1 MLITISLSLLAFLL
15 VAALAASPR
24 FGQRFYRR
32 MIFGPTKAQPSDY
45 TLKTLSGCQR
55 QDVFFES
62 MGGQKLHAFYFRQT
76 NSPCTILFSHSNAGN
91 VDDWSPLTAK
101 LLLTGASVF
110 AYDYRGYGL
119 SEGQPSLS
127 GICQDGLAAYDYLV
141 NVAKVDPATII
152 LFGGSLGSG
161 VTCEIARQRPCGGII
176 LHAAFSSLRALVLEL
191 MPPTR
196 FLPNLF
202 FFRPELNNAR
212 ILAKLKTPLL
222 ILHGQYD
229 EMVPVS
235 QAETLLKASASTAKS
250 LVVMPGAAHMQTSDA
265 SFFKSV
271 DYFVET
277 VERNRQAAS

>member
-1 MLITISLSLLAFLL
+1 MFTITMSVLAFLL
-15 VAALAASPR
+15 VAAIAASPR
-24 FGQRFYRR
+24 FSERFYRR
-32 MIFGPTKAQPSDY
+32 MIFYPTKAKPSDY
-45 TLKTLSGCQR
+45 TLKTLGGCQR
-55 QDVFFES
+55 EDVFFENK
-62 MGGQKLHAFYFRQT
+62 GGQKLHAFFFRQT
-76 NSPCTILFSHSNAGN
+76 NSSCTILFSHSNAGN

-101 LLLTGASVF
+101 LLATGASVF

-119 SEGQPSLS
+119 SQGQPSVS

-141 NVAKVDPATII
+141 NVAKVNPATII

-161 VTCEIARQRPCGGII
+161 VTCEIARQRACAGII

-196 FLPNLF
+196 FLPNLL

-212 ILAKLKTPLL
+212 ILARLKTPLL

-250 LVVMPGAAHMQTSDA
+250 LIVMPGASHMQTNDS

-277 VERNRQAAS
+277 VERNHQSAS